1 MSAPKKHFGQHFLS
15 DQAVVER
22 IVAVLA
28 PKAGEHL
35 IEIGSG
41 QGALTLPVL
50 RKAKQLEVIELDRDV
65 LPELRSRCDHAGDLT
80 VHLADVLTVDF
91 SALRQDK
98 RPLRVFGNLPYN
110 ISTPLIFHLIHHFNV
125 ISDMVFMVQK
135 EVADRLCAVPNN
147 GDYGRLSVM
156 AQYHAKIQAAF
167 DVPPSAFFPPPRVQ
181 SSVIRITPHAKLPVK
196 ALSEKILSDVVRDAF
211 NQRRKTIRNSLHK
224 LIPDSAWEELN
235 IPREMRAENLAVGDF
250 VAIAN
255 YLTKE

>member
-1 MSAPKKHFGQHFLS
+1 MSTPKKHFGQHFLS

-28 PKAGEHL
+28 PRAGEHL
-35 IEIGSG
+35 IEIGPG

-50 RKAKQLEVIELDRDV
+50 RKTKQLEVIELDRDV
-65 LPELRSRCDHAGDLT
+65 LPVLTSRCDHAGDLT
-80 VHLADVLTVDF
+80 IHLADVLSVDF

-110 ISTPLIFHLIHHFNV
+110 ISTPLIFHLIHHFEA

-135 EVADRLCAVPNN
+135 EVADRLSALPHN

-156 AQYHAKIQAAF
+156 VQYHAKVQSAF

-181 SSVIRITPHAKLPVK
+181 SSVIRITPHRALPVK
-196 ALSEKILSDVVRDAF
+196 AISEKILSDVVRDAF

-224 LIPDSAWEELN
+224 HIPDSAWEELG
-235 IPREMRAENLAVGDF
+235 IQREMRPENLSVADF

-255 YLTKE
+255 YLAKE